1 MASESPTI
9 AGNNRTIT
17 VVMADD
23 QPMVRQPLAAWLK
36 QAGDVKVLA
45 EVSNADDA
53 VAAAI
58 RERPDIVLMDIDM
71 PGLLAFD
78 AVRTIKSRCPRTRV
92 VVLSGFF
99 HDKYIEDAL
108 SAEASGYIT
117 KGEEPAVVLS
127 AIRTVAGGG
136 VYFSPQVQDRLV
148 IDAGGVHLA
157 AGAGEGATRAST
169 LTSREL
175 EVLRYI
181 ARGLSKKDIAAIMH
195 LSVKTVDN
203 HSTSLMSKLNIHDRV
218 ELARYAIREGLA
230 EA

>member
-1 MASESPTI
+1 MGTEAS
-9 AGNNRTIT
+9 AGANRVIT

-23 QPMVRQPLAAWLK
+23 QAMVRQPLAAWLR

-45 EVSNADDA
+45 EVSNADEA
-53 VAAAI
+53 VTAAI

-92 VVLSGFF
+92 IVLSGFF
-99 HDKYIEDAL
+99 HDRYIQEAL
-108 SAEASGYIT
+108 SAEASGYVT
-117 KGEEPAVVLS
+117 KGEPPEVVLS
-127 AIRTVAGGG
+127 AVRTVAGGG
-136 VYFSPQVQDRLV
+136 VYFSPQVQERLV
-148 IDAGGVHLA
+148 VDSTGVHLA
-157 AGAGEGATRAST
+157 AEGATRAST
-169 LTSREL
+169 LTSREM

>member
-1 MASESPTI
+1 MGTEEA
-9 AGNNRTIT
+9 AGANRVIT

-23 QPMVRQPLAAWLK
+23 QAMVRQPLAAWLR

-45 EVSNADDA
+45 EVSNADEA
-53 VAAAI
+53 VTAAI

-92 VVLSGFF
+92 IVLSGFF
-99 HDKYIEDAL
+99 HDRYIQEAL
-108 SAEASGYIT
+108 SAEASGYVT
-117 KGEEPAVVLS
+117 KGEPPEVVLS
-127 AIRTVAGGG
+127 AVRTVAGGG
-136 VYFSPQVQDRLV
+136 VYFSPQVQERLV
-148 IDAGGVHLA
+148 VDSTGVHLA
-157 AGAGEGATRAST
+157 AEGATRAST
-169 LTSREL
+169 LTSREM

>member
-1 MASESPTI
+1 MGAEPTAV
-9 AGNNRTIT
+9 AGVSRTIT

-23 QPMVRQPLAAWLK
+23 QPLVRLPLASWLRQTGDIK
-36 QAGDVKVLA
+36 VVGEAG
-45 EVSNADDA
+45 NADDA
-53 VAAAI
+53 VTAAL

-92 VVLSGFF
+92 IVLSGFF
-99 HDKYIEDAL
+99 HDKYIEAAL
-108 SAEASGYIT
+108 AAEASGYVT
-117 KGEEPAVVLS
+117 KGEPPDVVVS

-136 VYFSPQVQDRLV
+136 VYFSPQVQERLV
-148 IDAGGVHLA
+148 IDTTGVRLA
-157 AGAGEGATRAST
+157 TEGTTRAST
-169 LTSREL
+169 LTAREL

>member
-1 MASESPTI
+1 MAAESTAV
-9 AGNNRTIT
+9 AGNHRTIT

-23 QPMVRQPLAAWLK
+23 QPMVRQPLANWLR

-53 VAAAI
+53 VAAAV
-58 RERPDIVLMDIDM
+58 RERPDVVLMDIDM

-92 VVLSGFF
+92 IVLSGFF
-99 HDKYIEDAL
+99 HDKYIEEAL

-117 KGEEPAVVLS
+117 KGEQPEVVLA

-136 VYFSPQVQDRLV
+136 VYFSSQVQDRLV
-148 IDAGGVHLA
+148 IDATGVHLSA
-157 AGAGEGATRAST
+157 EGATRAST

-181 ARGLSKKDIAAIMH
+181 ARGLSKKDIAGIMH

>member
-1 MASESPTI
+1 MGTEAA
-9 AGNNRTIT
+9 AGANRVIT

-23 QPMVRQPLAAWLK
+23 QAMVRQPLAAWLR

-45 EVSNADDA
+45 EVSNADEA
-53 VAAAI
+53 VTAAI

-92 VVLSGFF
+92 IVLSGFF
-99 HDKYIEDAL
+99 HDRYIQEAL
-108 SAEASGYIT
+108 SAEASGYVT
-117 KGEEPAVVLS
+117 KGEPPEVVLS
-127 AIRTVAGGG
+127 AVRTVAGGG
-136 VYFSPQVQDRLV
+136 VYFSPQVQERLV
-148 IDAGGVHLA
+148 VDSTGVHLA
-157 AGAGEGATRAST
+157 AEGATRAST
-169 LTSREL
+169 LTSREM

>member
-1 MASESPTI
+1 MGSEPTAV
-9 AGNNRTIT
+9 AGVSRTIT

-23 QPMVRQPLAAWLK
+23 QPLVRLPLASWLRQTGDIK
-36 QAGDVKVLA
+36 VVGEAG
-45 EVSNADDA
+45 NADDA
-53 VAAAI
+53 VTAAL

-92 VVLSGFF
+92 IVLSGFF
-99 HDKYIEDAL
+99 HDKYIEAAL
-108 SAEASGYIT
+108 AAEASGYVT
-117 KGEEPAVVLS
+117 KGEPPDVVVS

-136 VYFSPQVQDRLV
+136 VYFSPQVQERLV
-148 IDAGGVHLA
+148 VDATGVHLA
-157 AGAGEGATRAST
+157 TEGKTRAST
-169 LTSREL
+169 LTAREL

-181 ARGLSKKDIAAIMH
+181 ARGLSKKDIASIMH